1 MWTNAAEE
9 VGEQLVGA
17 FQNPGLLL
25 GIPLAL
31 AGAVFMSL
39 GAQYQHRGVEKVERL
54 SGSDGTTGLTGGQIK
69 ALLTRPSW
77 ILGTLML
84 GLAIVCQLAAL
95 VKAPLIVV
103 QPLGAIALVITTLLN
118 ARISGHSPTRKS
130 VTAIIFCVGGIFLFV
145 FFAAIYAT
153 EKEVTERELFVILAL
168 LLVVIIVLGACWLIL
183 RHRMRALFYVIGAGI
198 LYGFVATLAKVVIK
212 RIEAGQFEWITAIC
226 VIALLA
232 AASVGAYFVQTAYS
246 SGPPDLVI
254 AGLTVVDPLIAVLIG
269 MIVLGEAAAAPWWV
283 FIIFGVAG
291 AIAVWG
297 VVNLARYHPQVLS
310 ESQELPIVRGS
321 DSSPSSVAPE
331 LSQEST
337 EQQNP
342 SDAWTQAEQ
351 NRRPDAP

>member
-1 MWTNAAEE
+1 VWTNTAEE
-9 VGEQLVGA
+9 VGDQLVGA

-54 SGSDGTTGLTGGQIK
+54 SGSDGTSGLTGGQLK

-77 ILGTLML
+77 IAGTLML
-84 GLAIVCQLAAL
+84 ALAIVCQLAAL

-130 VTAIIFCVGGIFLFV
+130 ITAIICCVGGIFLFV
-145 FFAAIYAT
+145 FFAAIFAT
-153 EKEVTERELFVILAL
+153 EKQVTERELFVILAL
-168 LLVVIIVLGACWLIL
+168 LLVVIIILGACWLVL

-212 RIEAGQFEWITAIC
+212 RIEAGQFEWITGIC
-226 VIALLA
+226 VVALLA
-232 AASVGAYFVQTAYS
+232 AAGVGAYFVQTAYS

-269 MIVLGEAAAAPWWV
+269 IIVLGEAAAAPWWV
-283 FIIFGVAG
+283 FIIFAIAG

-297 VVNLARYHPQVLS
+297 VVNLARYHPQVIS
-310 ESQELPIVRGS
+310 DSQELPFMRGS
-321 DSSPSSVAPE
+321 DSPATSSDEP
-331 LSQEST
+331 
-337 EQQNP
+337 
-342 SDAWTQAEQ
+342 D
-351 NRRPDAP
+351 NRSAS

>member
-1 MWTNAAEE
+1 MGTVED
-9 VGEQLVGA
+9 VGDQLVGA

-54 SGSDGTTGLTGGQIK
+54 SGSDGAAGLSFNQLK
-69 ALLTRPSW
+69 RLFTRPSW
-77 ILGTLML
+77 VVGTLML

-118 ARISGHSPTRKS
+118 ARISGHAPTRQS
-130 VTAIIFCVGGIFLFV
+130 LTAIIACVGGIFLFV

-153 EKEVTERELFVILAL
+153 EKDVTDRELFVILAI

-183 RHRMRALFYVIGAGI
+183 RHRMRALFYIIGAGI
-198 LYGFVATLAKVVIK
+198 LYGFVATLAKVIIK
-212 RIEAGQFEWITAIC
+212 RIEAGQFEWITAVC
-226 VIALLA
+226 LLA
-232 AASVGAYFVQTAYS
+232 LISAGAVGAYFVQTAYS

-254 AGLTVVDPLIAVLIG
+254 AGLTVVDPMVAVLIG
-269 MIVLGEAAAAPWWV
+269 MLVLGEAAAAPWWV

-291 AIAVWG
+291 GIAVWG
-297 VVNLARYHPQVLS
+297 VVGLARYHPQVLS
-310 ESQELPIVRGS
+310 ESQELGITRGS
-321 DSSPSSVAPE
+321 DPGTPPAASSPGTR
-331 LSQEST
+331 ESPDPRET
-337 EQQNP
+337 
-342 SDAWTQAEQ
+342 
-351 NRRPDAP
+351 RGPDAQ

>member
-1 MWTNAAEE
+1 MNAAEE
-9 VGEQLVGA
+9 VGDQLVGA

-54 SGSDGTTGLTGGQIK
+54 SGSAGASGLSVDQLK
-69 ALLTRPSW
+69 RLLTRPSW

-103 QPLGAIALVITTLLN
+103 QPLGAIALVMTTLLN
-118 ARISGHSPTRKS
+118 ARISGHAPTRKS
-130 VTAIIFCVGGIFLFV
+130 LTAIACCVGGIFLFV

-153 EKEVTERELFVILAL
+153 EKQVTERELFVILAL

-212 RIEAGQFEWITAIC
+212 RIEAGQFEWITAVC

-232 AASVGAYFVQTAYS
+232 AAAVGAYFVQTAYS

-283 FIIFGVAG
+283 LIVFAVAG

-310 ESQELPIVRGS
+310 DSQDLGIVRGS
-321 DSSPSSVAPE
+321 DGSGAPAPE
-331 LSQEST
+331 TSAEHRSAQRADGSE
-337 EQQNP
+337 NP
-342 SDAWTQAEQ
+342 QV
-351 NRRPDAP
+351 

>member
-1 MWTNAAEE
+1 MSVGVWANTAEE
-9 VGEQLVGA
+9 VGDQLVGA

-54 SGSDGTTGLTGGQIK
+54 SGADGAAGLTFSQIK

-84 GLAIVCQLAAL
+84 VLAIVCQLAAL

-118 ARISGHSPTRKS
+118 ARISGHSPTKKS
-130 VTAIIFCVGGIFLFV
+130 LTAIIFCVGGIFLFV

-168 LLVVIIVLGACWLIL
+168 LLVVIIVLGACWLVL

-212 RIEAGQFEWITAIC
+212 RIEASQFEWITAVC
-226 VIALLA
+226 VLALLA

-283 FIIFGVAG
+283 LIIFAAAG

-310 ESQELPIVRGS
+310 DSQELGIERGS
-321 DSSPSSVAPE
+321 TPAPGSSASADSPHS
-331 LSQEST
+331 ES
-337 EQQNP
+337 
-342 SDAWTQAEQ
+342 Q
-351 NRRPDAP
+351 NRPDLP